1 MALTLVLSPVVVPGL
16 IPIGRPL
23 PSVLQNSVDQRF
35 TDQDA
40 QVHYE
45 EGIHRPAEGE
55 GERVCIKKGEFQLTS
70 SKNDFQSCSE
80 MSWEIHHTFPQ
91 QSASEI

>member
-16 IPIGRPL
+16 ISIGRPL
-23 PSVLQNSVDQRF
+23 PSVLQNSVDYRF

-45 EGIHRPAEGE
+45 EGIHRPAERERESVRKE
-55 GERVCIKKGEFQLTS
+55 GCISINQFKERLSIMQ
-70 SKNDFQSCSE
+70 
-80 MSWEIHHTFPQ
+80 
-91 QSASEI
+91 